1 MKGLLEYG
9 ETRASTVHPDTV
21 SFQLAYSTSKGF
33 IHRTFDCTNAF
44 QCTFEDNPQKCMY
57 CYLPPF
63 YQYRYNSRYP
73 HDKNDP
79 SNGPFILQAA
89 QLIQG
94 SPRAA
99 NRGQENL
106 HAQLTNIGYIRNN
119 IDHSFYTKYDDSNKI
134 EALLSIMVDDF
145 LLSYRTEATQQHFYK
160 NLSSAFDITTPSDIT
175 KLKFLSLT
183 IYQSKFGTSIDQT
196 SHIQSKNLAP
206 WFDNGHL
213 PKYVNSPFP
222 TDTHYEED
230 LAQST
235 PLQDDELKLYEKR
248 YHGAL
253 NQSIG
258 KLLHIQQWTC
268 LDINYA
274 VTRLASFTRNPNK
287 PAFLALEH
295 LMRYLHSHLHEPI
308 FYPNTFQAK
317 IQKITY
323 QFSSKQSAT
332 YDLSSYTVFFS
343 DSSFANIL
351 PNQRLMQSN
360 CGLFNCVVTSWGTNI
375 QTSIASDS
383 TDAEIRSI
391 YTTTKKIVAF
401 THFLTI
407 VAPFTISINNPLLF
421 TRIIPHPSI

>member
-1 MKGLLEYG
+1 MHLIEYSPALYRTAIYHQINSLILKSVSAPTIKPTDITNLWKLNIRHCVNGKPMKGLLEYG

-196 SHIQSKNLAP
+196 SHIQSK
-206 WFDNGHL
+206 
-213 PKYVNSPFP
+213 
-222 TDTHYEED
+222 
-230 LAQST
+230 
-235 PLQDDELKLYEKR
+235 
-248 YHGAL
+248 
-253 NQSIG
+253 I
-258 KLLHIQQWTC
+258 
-268 LDINYA
+268 
-274 VTRLASFTRNPNK
+274 
-287 PAFLALEH
+287 LAL
-295 LMRYLHSHLHEPI
+295 
-308 FYPNTFQAK
+308 
-317 IQKITY
+317 
-323 QFSSKQSAT
+323 
-332 YDLSSYTVFFS
+332 V
-343 DSSFANIL
+343 
-351 PNQRLMQSN
+351 
-360 CGLFNCVVTSWGTNI
+360 
-375 QTSIASDS
+375 
-383 TDAEIRSI
+383 
-391 YTTTKKIVAF
+391 
-401 THFLTI
+401 
-407 VAPFTISINNPLLF
+407 
-421 TRIIPHPSI
+421 